1 MATRII
7 PHSKTV
13 RRVHSDHRIRGR
25 LLISCML
32 GDLIIH
38 LVKIFN
44 DGTEAAYS
52 STVVD
57 RSIYSQTLR
66 DLRANLSKQ
75 QVLDSQA

>member
-1 MATRII
+1 
-7 PHSKTV
+7 
-13 RRVHSDHRIRGR
+13 
-25 LLISCML
+25 ML